1 MSIESVM
8 LSNHLILCHP
18 LLFLVSIFP
27 SISIFSSEL
36 ALHIRWTKYWRF
48 SFSISPSRASH
59 MAQWYRIHLSMQET
73 WVRSLG
79 QEYPLEK
86 EMANS
91 SSILA
96 WNIPWTEEPGGQGP
110 KESDTTEHSTWSW
123 SWRLLKALSM
133 NSVFF
138 FNSGWVSCSCCNKL
152 LSTPWLKTTHIYD
165 LSVLKLWN
173 PKSVTELKS
182 NDGRAAFLSES
193 GEENLFPCLFQLLEV
208 ILIPWLMAASL
219 HHPASASIF
228 TSLTTDSDL
237 PASLVMTWASP
248 G

>member
-1 MSIESVM
+1 MHAQLLSHVWLFVILCPWNSLGKNTGVGCHFLLDVVQLLSHVWLFVTPWTAECQAPLSSTISRSLLGFMSIESVM

-110 KESDTTEHSTWSW
+110 KESDTTEHSIWSW

-138 FNSGWVSCSCCNKL
+138 F
-152 LSTPWLKTTHIYD
+152 
-165 LSVLKLWN
+165 
-173 PKSVTELKS
+173 
-182 NDGRAAFLSES
+182 
-193 GEENLFPCLFQLLEV
+193 
-208 ILIPWLMAASL
+208 
-219 HHPASASIF
+219 
-228 TSLTTDSDL
+228 
-237 PASLVMTWASP
+237 
-248 G
+248 